1 MTVHSPAYAN
11 AKMTTET
18 EVLALRRRLAKAHRI
33 LTAGGIWPITKGHVS
48 ARIPRTDKVLILGH
62 IHSEGRSLI
71 DTDVDDIVTV
81 DIEGNW
87 LEGRIE
93 PVDERFLHLEIMK
106 ARPDVTSI
114 VHAHPTYATAFGIA
128 GVNIL
133 PVGNRGGIF
142 APQVPILDFDRQI
155 DTQERGQM
163 ARDAIGDSM
172 ALVLKNHGVAVCG
185 DSIENATIATF
196 ALEET
201 AQLHWI
207 AAQVG
212 PVQKIST
219 GEVRSVLTGARKEE
233 FYSHV
238 WGHYARLDPWHG
250 GSSADRE
257 SRNPAGVVPPS
268 HR

>member
-1 MTVHSPAYAN
+1 MTLHARLVDSASAQ
-11 AKMTTET
+11 ET

-33 LTAGGIWPITKGHVS
+33 LTAGGIWPLTKGHVS
-48 ARIPRTDKVLILGH
+48 ARIPGTDRVLILGH

-81 DIEGNW
+81 DLDGNW

-106 ARPDVTSI
+106 ARPDVASV
-114 VHAHPTYATAFGIA
+114 VHAHSTYATAFGIA

-133 PVGNRGGIF
+133 PVGNRGAIF
-142 APQVPILDFDRQI
+142 APEVPILDFDRQL
-155 DTQERGQM
+155 DTPERGRM
-163 ARDAIGDSM
+163 ARDAIGEGC
-172 ALVLKNHGVAVCG
+172 ALVCKNHGTIVCG
-185 DSIENATIATF
+185 DSIENACITAF

-201 AQLHWI
+201 AQLHHL
-207 AAQVG
+207 AAQLG

-233 FYSHV
+233 FFSHV
-238 WGHYARLDPWHG
+238 WGHYSRLDPWEAR
-250 GSSADRE
+250 S
-257 SRNPAGVVPPS
+257 
-268 HR
+268 